1 MHVFGH
7 SDLLLVVG
15 ELHLGGVGRE
25 VYATDNV
32 SPLVTPVGDDRRSN
46 DMLLDELLEL
56 AIGVCLAL
64 ELIDLIQ
71 TGNGRHESEQRV
83 NGDNHTRL

>member
-7 SDLLLVVG
+7 GDLLLVVG

-25 VYATDNV
+25 IYASDKV
-32 SPLVTPVGDDRRSN
+32 SSLVTPVGDDGRSN

-56 AIGVCLAL
+56 AI
-64 ELIDLIQ
+64 
-71 TGNGRHESEQRV
+71 
-83 NGDNHTRL
+83 

>member
-7 SDLLLVVG
+7 SDLLFVVG

-25 VYATDNV
+25 VDTTDNV

-71 TGNGRHESEQRV
+71 TGNGGHESEQRV